1 MKNSTHKIQ
10 MPVARC
16 FRWIQGTLA
25 ASLLALVPTAWSQTP
40 DTAQKIP
47 NPAAAG
53 LWAGDVTLDAV
64 TVKATGGLEPTTSP
78 GQFRILLHV
87 DSSGKVRLLKD
98 VVIGT
103 RTPVTYFQTVLVTKT
118 SLLGSLPVLRDEKG
132 VLRGQRLATVAYD
145 FADTDSNPT
154 DNALE
159 LDGGL
164 GPNFLCTGTLVVGKT
179 HPTNPFRHKYHPDHA
194 NDGAKGY
201 EIRRAIE
208 VRFNSP
214 IENIAGIDQLKSGT
228 YRETITGLQKGSVV
242 VTGSIQLNRVD
253 VNPTLNQ

>member
-1 MKNSTHKIQ
+1 MK
-10 MPVARC
+10 MAV
-16 FRWIQGTLA
+16 A
-25 ASLLALVPTAWSQTP
+25 ASMLALMPTGRSQDV
-40 DTAQKIP
+40 DTVRKVP

-87 DSSGKVRLLKD
+87 DASGKVRLLKD

-103 RTPVTYFQTVLVTKT
+103 RTPVTYFQTVLVTKP
-118 SLLGSLPVLRDEKG
+118 SMLGSLPVLRDEKG
-132 VLRGQRLATVAYD
+132 TLRGQRLATVAYD
-145 FADTDSNPT
+145 FADTDSDST

-159 LDGGL
+159 LEGGV

-179 HPTNPFRHKYHPDHA
+179 HPTNPFRHKFHPDHA
-194 NDGAKGY
+194 NEGAKGY
-201 EIRRAIE
+201 EIRRTLEI
-208 VRFNSP
+208 RFSSP

-228 YRETITGLQKGSVV
+228 YRETLTGLQKGSVV
-242 VTGSIQLNRVD
+242 VTGSIHLNRVD